1 MARKKE
7 AAVAGAPAW
16 MTTFADLLA
25 AILAF
30 FVMLAAYSTQDKQKL
45 QVVAGSMREAFGTQS
60 ELRFSGIIELDGL
73 PTRTTLKNV
82 SPAPEDGTDLPT
94 PHERA
99 AEEANMAAQQ
109 DKGFAR
115 AAVSLRQ
122 ALSQM
127 PDIADLA
134 SNIIMDI
141 TEDGLDIQLVDQ
153 DGRSMF
159 KENSAQPTERVRK
172 LLVAIAPVLRRLPN
186 KVAITGHTAAAR
198 PGEVGERDQWPLSV
212 GRAMAVR
219 DMLANAGL
227 PDSRF
232 EEIAG
237 RGQTQPLIADNPY
250 LAVNRRVKL
259 VLKAD
264 APPLPPGIKP

>member
-1 MARKKE
+1 MARKRE
-7 AAVAGAPAW
+7 SAVSGAPAW

-25 AILAF
+25 TILAF

-45 QVVAGSMREAFGTQS
+45 QVIAGSMREAFGTQS
-60 ELRFSGIIELDGL
+60 ELRYSGIIELDGL
-73 PTRTTLKNV
+73 PTRTALKNV
-82 SPAPEDGTDLPT
+82 KIAPEDGSDRPAPREHST
-94 PHERA
+94 
-99 AEEANMAAQQ
+99 EEANLAAEQ
-109 DKGFAR
+109 DKGFAH
-115 AAVSLRQ
+115 AALSLRQ

-127 PDIADLA
+127 PDIAEMA
-134 SNIIMDI
+134 TNIIMDI
-141 TEDGLDIQLVDQ
+141 TEHGLDIQLVDQ

-186 KVAITGHTAAAR
+186 KVSITGHTAAAR
-198 PGEVGERDQWPLSV
+198 PGEIGERDQWPLSV

-219 DMLANAGL
+219 DMLANAGM

-232 EEIAG
+232 DEIVG
-237 RGQTQPLIADNPY
+237 RGQVQPLIADNPY

-264 APPLPPGIKP
+264 VPPLPPSIKP